1 MPHPTSMF
9 VKPASNTGAEKDA
22 NTGEYPRLKVLIPGP
37 TREYLPD
44 KGMLV
49 PRNGYW
55 LRRLKDGDVIE
66 DKQGAIPPVA
76 AQNVN
81 PESAP
86 EAVHETGK
94 TGKGKKE

>member
-1 MPHPTSMF
+1 MPHPTNCL
-9 VKPASNTGAEKDA
+9 VKPAPDTSAEKDA

-44 KGMLV
+44 RGMLV

-55 LRRLKDGDVIE
+55 LRRLKDGDVVE
-66 DKQGAIPPVA
+66 VKQGASASVVSQTA
-76 AQNVN
+76 N
-81 PESAP
+81 PEPTP
-86 EAVHETGK
+86 EPVQETGK